1 VEYKPLGVVYRPI
14 VGGVRQSPEFVVF
27 TGCCEGSL
35 KAKKSCLE
43 TRVKS
48 MHFYRALELVRFS
61 LHLPLQSLA
70 NTCIPKGVG
79 DAGQSITLEISA
91 SKIYKSD

>member
-1 VEYKPLGVVYRPI
+1 
-14 VGGVRQSPEFVVF
+14 
-27 TGCCEGSL
+27 
-35 KAKKSCLE
+35 
-43 TRVKS
+43 
-48 MHFYRALELVRFS
+48 MHFYRALELVRFG

-91 SKIYKSD
+91 SKMFNSD